1 MPPSNRL
8 LEFVIAATAI
18 ILLPGPSVLFT
29 ISRAVSWGRKIAV
42 ATVVGNNLGS
52 FATAVLVALGIG
64 PLLQHSIFLYI
75 AIQIAGGLYLVW
87 LGIGAW
93 RHRSAH
99 ANEMLNAGE
108 TAPSIRRTIRE
119 GFMVGLLNPKSFVF
133 FAAIF
138 PQFVDR
144 SRNVIPQM
152 LVLAVIFATI
162 AFASDSTWGIL
173 AGTARGWLA
182 SSPDRLVVLRS
193 IGSSVMI
200 GLGLFIVVTVRRG

>member
-8 LEFVIAATAI
+8 FEFVIASTAI

-29 ISRAVSWGRKIAV
+29 IARAVAWGRTIAV

-52 FATAVLVALGIG
+52 FVTAALVAFGIG
-64 PLLQHSIFLYI
+64 PLLQSSIAIYI

-87 LGIGAW
+87 LGISAW
-93 RHRSAH
+93 RHRAMH
-99 ANEMLNAGE
+99 ASEMLNAGE

-133 FAAIF
+133 YAAIF

-144 SRNVIPQM
+144 SRNVVPQM
-152 LVLAVIFATI
+152 LVLAIIFAGI
-162 AFASDSTWGIL
+162 AFISDSSWGIL

-182 SSPDRLVVLRS
+182 RSPERLVVLRS
-193 IGSSVMI
+193 VGSAVMMA
-200 GLGLFIVVTVRRG
+200 LGLFIVVTVRRG

>member
-29 ISRAVSWGRKIAV
+29 IARAVSWGRKIAV

-52 FATAVLVALGIG
+52 FVTAALVALGIG

-99 ANEMLNAGE
+99 ANEMLNAGG

-152 LVLAVIFATI
+152 LVLAVIFVAI

>member
-8 LEFVIAATAI
+8 LGFILAATAI

-29 ISRAVSWGRKIAV
+29 IARAVSWGRKIAV
-42 ATVVGNNLGS
+42 ATVVGNNLG
-52 FATAVLVALGIG
+52 ALVTAVLVAIGVG
-64 PLLQHSIFLYI
+64 PLLQHSIFLYV

-93 RHRSAH
+93 RHRTAH

-108 TAPSIRRTIRE
+108 VAPSLRRTIRE

-144 SRNVIPQM
+144 SRNVVSQM
-152 LVLAVIFATI
+152 LVLSVIFVFI
-162 AFASDSTWGIL
+162 AFVSDSTWGIL

-182 SSPDRLVVLRS
+182 SSPGRLVILRS

-200 GLGLFIVVTVRRG
+200 GLGLFIVITVRRG

>member
-1 MPPSNRL
+1 MPPSSRL
-8 LEFVIAATAI
+8 FAFVIASTAI

-29 ISRAVSWGRKIAV
+29 IARAVSWGRRIAV

-52 FATAVLVALGIG
+52 LATASLVAVGIG
-64 PLLQHSIFLYI
+64 PLLQRSIFLYV

-87 LGIGAW
+87 LGVGAW

-108 TAPSIRRTIRE
+108 IAPSLGKTIRE

-144 SRNVIPQM
+144 SRSVISQM
-152 LVLAVIFATI
+152 MVLALIFAFI
-162 AFASDSTWGIL
+162 AFISDSTWGLI

-182 SSPDRLVVLRS
+182 DSPNRLVILRS
-193 IGSSVMI
+193 VGSSVMI
-200 GLGLFIVVTVRRG
+200 GLGLFIVLTVRRG

>member
-8 LEFVIAATAI
+8 FAFVIAATAI

-29 ISRAVSWGRKIAV
+29 VARAVSWGRKIAV

-52 FATAVLVALGIG
+52 LLTALLVAVGVG

-75 AIQIAGGLYLVW
+75 AIQVAGGLYLIW

-93 RHRSAH
+93 RHRTAH
-99 ANEMLNAGE
+99 ANQMLNAGDV
-108 TAPSIRRTIRE
+108 APSLRRTIRE

-144 SRNVIPQM
+144 SRNVVTQM
-152 LVLAVIFATI
+152 MVLALIFSLI
-162 AFASDSTWGIL
+162 AFISDSTWGIL

-182 SSPDRLVVLRS
+182 SSPNRLVKLRT
-193 IGSSVMI
+193 IGSSVMM
-200 GLGLFIVVTVRRG
+200 GLGIYIVITVRSH

>member
-8 LEFVIAATAI
+8 VEFLFAATAI

-29 ISRAVSWGRKIAV
+29 IARGVSWGRKTAV

-52 FATAVLVALGIG
+52 LVTAVLVALGIG
-64 PLLQHSIFLYI
+64 PLLQHSVFIYE

-87 LGIGAW
+87 LGIDAW
-93 RHRSAH
+93 RHRHQH
-99 ANEMLNAGE
+99 ASDMLNAGE
-108 TAPSIRRTIRE
+108 VAPTLRRTIRE

-144 SRNVIPQM
+144 SRNVPIQM
-152 LVLAVIFATI
+152 MVLGLIFAVI
-162 AFASDSTWGIL
+162 AFISDSSWGIL
-173 AGTARGWLA
+173 AGTARVWLA
-182 SSPDRLVVLRS
+182 RSPQRLVMLRS

-200 GLGLFIVVTVRRG
+200 GLGIFIVITLRRG

>member
-8 LEFVIAATAI
+8 LEFVLAATAI
-18 ILLPGPSVLFT
+18 IVLPGPSVLFT
-29 ISRAVSWGRKIAV
+29 IARAVSWGRKIAV

-52 FATAVLVALGIG
+52 LVTAGLVAIGIG
-64 PLLQHSIFLYI
+64 PLLQRSIFLYI
-75 AIQIAGGLYLVW
+75 VIQITGGLYLVW

-93 RHRSAH
+93 RHRAAH
-99 ANEMLNAGE
+99 ANQMLNAGE
-108 TAPSIRRTIRE
+108 VAPSIRRTIRE

-144 SRNVIPQM
+144 SRNVVTQM
-152 LVLAVIFATI
+152 LVLAVIFALI
-162 AFASDSTWGIL
+162 AFVSDSTWGIL
-173 AGTARGWLA
+173 AGTARTWLA
-182 SSPDRLVVLRS
+182 SSPERLVVLRT

-200 GLGLFIVVTVRRG
+200 GLGIFIVVTVRRG

>member
-8 LEFVIAATAI
+8 FAFVIAATAI

-29 ISRAVSWGRKIAV
+29 VARAVSWGRKIAV

-52 FATAVLVALGIG
+52 LLTALLVAVGIG

-75 AIQIAGGLYLVW
+75 AIQIAGGLYLIW

-93 RHRSAH
+93 RHRAAH
-99 ANEMLNAGE
+99 ANQMLNAGDI
-108 TAPSIRRTIRE
+108 APSIRRTIRE

-144 SRNVIPQM
+144 SRNVVTQM
-152 LVLAVIFATI
+152 MVLALIFALI
-162 AFASDSTWGIL
+162 AFISDSTWGIL
-173 AGTARGWLA
+173 AGSARGWLA
-182 SSPDRLVVLRS
+182 SSPSRLVTLRTV
-193 IGSSVMI
+193 GSAVMMA
-200 GLGLFIVVTVRRG
+200 LGLYIVITVRGH

>member
-8 LEFVIAATAI
+8 FEFVLAATAI

-29 ISRAVSWGRKIAV
+29 IARGVSWGRKIAV
-42 ATVVGNNLGS
+42 ATVIGNNLGS
-52 FATAVLVALGIG
+52 LVTSFLVALGVG
-64 PLLQHSIFLYI
+64 PLLQHSKALYI

-87 LGIGAW
+87 LGIGTW
-93 RHRSAH
+93 RHRTAH
-99 ANEMLNAGE
+99 ANQMLNAGDV
-108 TAPSIRRTIRE
+108 APSIRRTIRE

-144 SRNVIPQM
+144 SRNVVTQM
-152 LVLAVIFATI
+152 MVLGVIFAVI
-162 AFASDSTWGIL
+162 AFISDSTWGIL

-182 SSPDRLVVLRS
+182 SSPSRLVRLRTV
-193 IGSSVMI
+193 GSSVMM
-200 GLGLFIVVTVRRG
+200 GLGVYIVVTVRRH

>member
-29 ISRAVSWGRKIAV
+29 IARAVSWGRRIAV
-42 ATVVGNNLGS
+42 ATVIGNNLGS
-52 FATAVLVALGIG
+52 LLTAALVAFGIG
-64 PLLQHSIFLYI
+64 PLLQGSAFLYV
-75 AIQIAGGLYLVW
+75 AIQIVGGLYLVW

-108 TAPSIRRTIRE
+108 VAPSLLRTIRE

-133 FAAIF
+133 YAAIF

-144 SRNVIPQM
+144 SRNVITQM
-152 LVLAVIFATI
+152 LVLAVIFALI
-162 AFASDSTWGIL
+162 AFVSDSTWGIL

-182 SSPDRLVVLRS
+182 SSPERLVILRS
-193 IGSSVMI
+193 IGSSVMVL
-200 GLGLFIVVTVRRG
+200 LGVFIVVTVRRG